1 MLAIIARLHHAHVS
15 LRDISKLVFLASLVI
30 QSRYEFK
37 CGNLRDPNTV
47 FVPFSF
53 RLHLPPLRKARLI
66 IERNRLGQVI
76 KARAPYVKTHH
87 LKLR

>member
-1 MLAIIARLHHAHVS
+1 MFSVYRLP
-15 LRDISKLVFLASLVI
+15 
-30 QSRYEFK
+30 QSILEIKYESQDW
-37 CGNLRDPNTV
+37 NLQDGNTV

-76 KARAPYVKTHH
+76 KARAPYVKTH
-87 LKLR
+87 RARV